1 VAFLALAEVAPV
13 THAVTN
19 TVKRVVIILAS
30 IIVFKTTITPLGE
43 NLTPANMFAILSII
57 GFCAIAPVTLLLEP
71 PKAAM
76 AAWSA
81 ALAKGYTNAQ
91 LLKLLSVSGFLYY
104 IYNEV
109 AFLALAEVAPV
120 THAVTNTVK
129 RVVIILASIVVFK
142 TTITPLGAL
151 GSGITILGAMLYALA
166 KNKYKTVPAV
176 AAPAAEEEE

>member
-1 VAFLALAEVAPV
+1 
-13 THAVTN
+13 
-19 TVKRVVIILAS
+19 
-30 IIVFKTTITPLGE
+30 
-43 NLTPANMFAILSII
+43 M
-57 GFCAIAPVTLLLEP
+57 
-71 PKAAM
+71 AM